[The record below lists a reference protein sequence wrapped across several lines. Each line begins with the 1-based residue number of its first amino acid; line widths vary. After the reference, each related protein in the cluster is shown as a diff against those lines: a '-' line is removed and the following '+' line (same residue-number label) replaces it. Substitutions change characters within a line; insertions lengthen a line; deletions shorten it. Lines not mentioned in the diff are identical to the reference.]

1 MAGLAGGGNGAI
13 GLHDPA
19 KFCGLLEHSTQ
30 GAVLV
35 GVKAKLFEV
44 SEDIVCGYGSAMAS
58 PMLNRLEGCVLPF
71 RIGIALNPFKSFF
84 FERLRLKQ
92 GEMVKGHGTGGWCSQ
107 MGITLS
113 LLDRYGNGFLQLFLL
128 AFPEVVSVFP
138 FLQAFGRAL
147 TVS

>member
-1 MAGLAGGGNGAI
+1 
-13 GLHDPA
+13 
-19 KFCGLLEHSTQ
+19 
-30 GAVLV
+30 
-35 GVKAKLFEV
+35 
-44 SEDIVCGYGSAMAS
+44 MAS

-71 RIGIALNPFKSFF
+71 GIGIALNPFKSFF